1 MNLCNIPVSA
11 GVVLSFVLL
20 TYLYTTATVT
30 TEYTMATLSKS
41 DIPISIT
48 LSALSSS
55 DPETLK
61 LHVSLS
67 NTSPT
72 SSVYL
77 LRWSTPLDPLAPAE
91 GIFQF
96 TSLRTSLPLP
106 SLNLKPN
113 RKVPENGIFKPEDD
127 EIMQLTVGEVAEKDV
142 SIKAHE
148 VPFQQ
153 GEKYAVK
160 VEGTWLGV
168 WLKEM
173 EGGGLSLE
181 DSKGVL
187 RGAYESDI
195 VEVKVPG

>member
-1 MNLCNIPVSA
+1 MILRNVPVASGILLC
-11 GVVLSFVLL
+11 FVLL
-20 TYLYTTATVT
+20 TYIYSTATIT
-30 TEYTMATLSKS
+30 SKSTMATLSKS
-41 DIPISIT
+41 DIPITIT
-48 LSALSSS
+48 LSALSPP

-61 LHVSLS
+61 LRVSLH

-77 LRWSTPLDPLAPAE
+77 LHWSTPLDPLGPAE

-106 SLNLKPN
+106 SLDLKPN
-113 RKVPENGIFKPEDD
+113 RKVPENGIFKPQDD
-127 EIMQLTVGEVAEKDV
+127 EITRLATGEVAEREV
-142 SIKAHE
+142 LIKAHE
-148 VPFQQ
+148 IPFRN

-160 VEGTWLGV
+160 VGGTWLGV

-181 DSKGVL
+181 DGKGVL
-187 RGAYESDI
+187 RGVYESDTI
-195 VEVKVPG
+195 EVKVPD